1 MKLRLLATVLL
12 VLAVTG
18 CKVSS
23 SNKVSKAQ
31 YSYDFDDNGCKTQRQ
46 TSDSVAGICTKL
58 EDHTLNNN
66 CAYGMRAAE
75 FKRYNCVVV
84 LGNRP
89 SATAA
94 APSSSQTESKVE
106 NYSYEM
112 SEDLNGVAC
121 STGKQIFSSRRE
133 LCEGLVSE
141 ERNQNCALSSRQ
153 KLFQAYLCPNLVN

>member
-1 MKLRLLATVLL
+1 MERKGVPMKLRLLATVLL

-31 YSYDFDDNGCKTQRQ
+31 YSYDFDDNGCKTQLQ

-89 SATAA
+89 SATDA
-94 APSSSQTESKVE
+94 APAASKIES
-106 NYSYEM
+106 YSYEL
-112 SEDLNGVAC
+112 SESVNGVGC
-121 STGKQIFSSRRE
+121 TTGKQTFSSRRE
-133 LCEGLVSE
+133 LCEGLKNDGL
-141 ERNQNCALSSRQ
+141 NQNCALSSRQ
-153 KLFQAYLCPNLVN
+153 ELFENYSCP

>member
-1 MKLRLLATVLL
+1 MKLRLLITVLSIL
-12 VLAVTG
+12 TITG

-23 SNKVSKAQ
+23 NNKTVKAQ

-46 TSDSVAGICTKL
+46 TADSVAGICTKL

-75 FKRYNCVVV
+75 FNRYNCVVV

-89 SATAA
+89 SATGGAA
-94 APSSSQTESKVE
+94 APSQSKVE
-106 NYSYEM
+106 NYSYEL
-112 SEDLNGVAC
+112 SESVNGVSC
-121 STGKQIFSSRRE
+121 TTGKQTFSSRIE
-133 LCEGLVSE
+133 LCEGLVSD

-153 KLFQAYLCPNLVN
+153 ELYKAYLCPSLAN